1 MSSDRTDKA
10 RRFLANLLP
19 ERTLESLHPVSGTE
33 APPPSRVPSE
43 YQGATESAAVKVA
56 TGQDLTPPERF
67 ALEAIII
74 PDKRPAVDIVHGDY
88 AVAHTLWTH
97 FNAPAVK

>member
-67 ALEAIII
+67 ALEAIISRCI
-74 PDKRPAVDIVHGDY
+74 RAFPMA
-88 AVAHTLWTH
+88 
-97 FNAPAVK
+97 APVSSSAAAS